1 MNGGPSEYRTRTL
14 LLWTQRGSGRLSVPV
29 GTFNSTRAAA
39 CCIDGAVCYGFTKL
53 STTVA
58 HSERGGRPPGSG
70 FSPVTGTIC
79 SKLVSLRCC
88 WQRPQHMRALN
99 YRKLNHGSLHWE
111 LGAWL
116 TTLALTEHTL
126 ELLEMNV
133 VRMKRH

>member
-1 MNGGPSEYRTRTL
+1 MLAY
-14 LLWTQRGSGRLSVPV
+14 LWRALGSIPDSRIQKC
-29 GTFNSTRAAA
+29 AA
-39 CCIDGAVCYGFTKL
+39 D
-53 STTVA
+53 
-58 HSERGGRPPGSG
+58 
-70 FSPVTGTIC
+70 TGTIC